1 MGRAT
6 ELQKRHPPRG
16 ATPVSLRDRLDTELK
31 AAMRS
36 NDAVRRDSLRMVLA
50 AVQRAEK
57 EGKHTL
63 ADDEML
69 AVLTR
74 EMKVR
79 RESVDAFRGGGR
91 EDLVAREEAA
101 IAVVSE
107 FMPRPLS
114 EAELRAMVE
123 AAIAE
128 SGAASP
134 RDMGKV
140 MGILSPRTRG
150 RADGKAVSQLVTQL
164 LTARAADGS

>member
-1 MGRAT
+1 
-6 ELQKRHPPRG
+6 
-16 ATPVSLRDRLDTELK
+16 VSLRDRLDTEIK

-36 NDAVRRDSLRMVLA
+36 GDAMRRDSLRMVLA

-63 ADDEML
+63 VDDEMIGLL
-69 AVLTR
+69 AR

-79 RESVDAFRGGGR
+79 RESVDAFRAGGR
-91 EDLVAREEAA
+91 EDLVAKEEAA

-107 FMPRPLS
+107 FMPQPLS
-114 EAELRAMVE
+114 EAELTVLVRQ
-123 AAIAE
+123 AIAE
-128 SGAASP
+128 TGAATP

-140 MGILSPRTRG
+140 MGWLTPKTRG

-164 LTARAADGS
+164 LAAGAGGL